1 VTPPPA
7 AETSTI
13 PARFFARLILDDSFA
28 RWAKHPSQVEL
39 IFGLTRFLHANR
51 YPLRLKTLQTAK
63 KEKAVRAGTERLNF
77 RNCRFATGSAAEF
90 RRGL

>member
-1 VTPPPA
+1 MGEASFTGRANLWFDAFSSREPVS
-7 AETSTI
+7 TSLENAI
-13 PARFFARLILDDSFA
+13 
-28 RWAKHPSQVEL
+28 
-39 IFGLTRFLHANR
+39 N
-51 YPLRLKTLQTAK
+51 AK